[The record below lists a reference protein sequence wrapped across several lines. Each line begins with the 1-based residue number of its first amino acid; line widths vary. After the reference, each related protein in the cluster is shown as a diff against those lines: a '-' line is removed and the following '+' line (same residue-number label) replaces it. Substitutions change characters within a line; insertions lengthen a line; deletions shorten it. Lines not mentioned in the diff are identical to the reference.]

1 MTRICSECE
10 FRVDVHKG
18 KGVYPECS
26 NTRRKQNG
34 IPLKIKTAPS
44 WCAFK
49 KKARSKRK
57 SSPRAMLVKELDLL
71 VREVCLSRANHKCE
85 LSGKGNVTLHA
96 HHVISRS
103 NYRVRWNP
111 DNLVALTAG
120 NHTLGLFSAHKNPI
134 EFLDIMVQKRGHVW
148 LKKLQHE
155 AWINAGV
162 AKHSLQDLK
171 DIKAKL
177 EGELNG

>member
-1 MTRICSECE
+1 MTRICKTCE
-10 FRVDVHKG
+10 FRVDVSKG
-18 KGVYPECS
+18 KGIYPECS
-26 NTRRKQNG
+26 NTKRKQNG
-34 IPLKIKTAPS
+34 ISLHIKTAPN
-44 WCAFK
+44 WCPFK
-49 KKARSKRK
+49 KQLRGKRK
-57 SSPRAMLVKELDLL
+57 KSPRAKLVKELDVL
-71 VREVCLSRANHKCE
+71 VREVCLKRANYKCE

-134 EFLDIMVQKRGHVW
+134 EFLDIMTQKRGHTW
-148 LKKLQHE
+148 LIKLQRE
-155 AWINAGV
+155 AWVNAGV
-162 AKHSLQDLK
+162 AKHDIQDLE